1 MSATLKTNVCHLPR
15 YIPGSTP
22 EKCNGSADGYNV
34 SMACENVW
42 TLDIQCLYI
51 HKTVLCKKH
60 AESHPAFHGSFPQAS
75 GFQMRIVAKLYSRF
89 FTRSEVSSCHAM
101 TIRQNSIPY
110 AVFNFKIN
118 DCEICVCHPIK
129 LKLKLLPR
137 SHPKWKFHVLF
148 STLEAK
154 RPKKNNFWL
163 TQSTKSCF
171 L

>member
-51 HKTVLCKKH
+51 HKTVQTKTCRVSSSLPWQFS
-60 AESHPAFHGSFPQAS
+60 AVFPQAS

-118 DCEICVCHPIK
+118 HSLWDLCMSPYKTEIEIAATEPSQMKISCSFLNFGGQK
-129 LKLKLLPR
+129 
-137 SHPKWKFHVLF
+137 
-148 STLEAK
+148 AQ
-154 RPKKNNFWL
+154 KK
-163 TQSTKSCF
+163 
-171 L
+171 

>member
-110 AVFNFKIN
+110 AVFNFKTN
-118 DCEICVCHPIK
+118 HSLWDLCMSPYKTEIEIAATEP
-129 LKLKLLPR
+129 
-137 SHPKWKFHVLF
+137 SQM
-148 STLEAK
+148 
-154 RPKKNNFWL
+154 KNSCSFLNFGG
-163 TQSTKSCF
+163 QKAPQK
-171 L
+171 